1 MKVPCLLL
9 CTFVLMT
16 TSIACLGQTSKSL
29 PMPLADGSLNLTP
42 AQIQENEIQ
51 ALDGS
56 QDAANKLANY
66 YQGWANDVPKAMEWY
81 QIAAENGSAEAMWN
95 YYEVST
101 VASFPDWVRRG
112 RFWLKKAA
120 SMGNKHAI
128 DELQDLNKES
138 RVVK

>member
-1 MKVPCLLL
+1 MR
-9 CTFVLMT
+9 VL
-16 TSIACLGQTSKSL
+16 SDHDDSL
-29 PMPLADGSLNLTP
+29 KLTP
-42 AQIQENEIQ
+42 AQVKENEIK

-56 QDAANKLANY
+56 PEAANKLANY

-81 QIAAENGSAEAMWN
+81 QVAAENGSTEAMWN

-101 VASFPDWVRRG
+101 TATFPDWVRRG

-120 SMGNKHAI
+120 SMGNRRAI
-128 DELQDLNKES
+128 EELQDSNKES